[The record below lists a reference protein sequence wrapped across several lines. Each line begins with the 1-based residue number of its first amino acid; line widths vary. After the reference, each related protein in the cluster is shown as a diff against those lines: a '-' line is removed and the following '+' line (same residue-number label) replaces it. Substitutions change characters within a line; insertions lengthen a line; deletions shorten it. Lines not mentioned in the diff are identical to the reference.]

1 MSLSLSRPLGSLCS
15 LPPSHCARSPRD
27 WGQVGNAGPEAG
39 SAPQLVI
46 YVTRA
51 NVSLPRA
58 RQAGRTELRQSVSSS
73 VLPSPCQN
81 RTTRSLHPSGSLP
94 GRPFLQKSLRLSPL
108 PSPDA
113 HVTPSAW
120 GLWPPKLKLPTAS
133 SSPLTYF
140 VPPSTLVS
148 PYHLASSG
156 MLHIFL
162 FMSLP
167 SAPTL

>member
-1 MSLSLSRPLGSLCS
+1 MSLSLSRSLGSLCS

-94 GRPFLQKSLRLSPL
+94 GRPFLSWGVGGSGPSLGCSPGNSRVRGAPGRDLTLSTTPQKGRF
-108 PSPDA
+108 
-113 HVTPSAW
+113 TFYN
-120 GLWPPKLKLPTAS
+120 TS
-133 SSPLTYF
+133 SCKKNMGT
-140 VPPSTLVS
+140 
-148 PYHLASSG
+148 
-156 MLHIFL
+156 
-162 FMSLP
+162 
-167 SAPTL
+167 